1 MNALKD
7 CNYNDKVFEIILD
20 PDVLEYRTTEEQLFL
35 IKELVINNYNSNVYK
50 MILNYDILE
59 SLSMEEQMILI
70 KKYKDIKNIN
80 KILKFLNIMIIKI
93 QSTSNNDTYK
103 THKECLSEINNMEEM
118 IKYIDTLK
126 SENGLNTDITSDSK
140 VKVFNSIKN

>member
-1 MNALKD
+1 
-7 CNYNDKVFEIILD
+7 
-20 PDVLEYRTTEEQLFL
+20 
-35 IKELVINNYNSNVYK
+35 
-50 MILNYDILE
+50 
-59 SLSMEEQMILI
+59 
-70 KKYKDIKNIN
+70 
-80 KILKFLNIMIIKI
+80 MIIKI